1 MTSDLAERFQTLHEI
16 VKAARHNLAPGPW
29 DYLMGGTET
38 ETTLRRNRQS
48 LDSIA
53 FRPRVLRDVRGV
65 DPSST
70 LFGRR
75 VRLPVM
81 LAPIGSIESFTPGGG
96 ATAAVGSGEFGVPQM
111 LSSAC
116 NPGLEAT
123 AAAVDNFRIFQLYVR
138 GDDQFVDDY
147 VKRAINHGYAAFCM
161 TVDTAMY
168 SRRERDLARRFVKPW
183 RQNVTGVDF
192 QAALSWEQVKR
203 FKDRHSLPLILKGI
217 ATAEDAIIAVEHGVD
232 GVYVSNH
239 GGRQLDHGAGSTEVL
254 PEVVAAVAGR
264 ATVIVD
270 GGYARGTDIVK
281 AIALGANVVGLGRLA
296 CCGLAAA
303 GAPGLVRTL
312 ELLEDEVRIALGL
325 LGVTRLSALDTS
337 YLRPAT
343 PVTVPHATS
352 AFPLLGEGY

>member
-1 MTSDLAERFQTLHEI
+1 
-16 VKAARHNLAPGPW
+16 
-29 DYLMGGTET
+29 
-38 ETTLRRNRQS
+38 
-48 LDSIA
+48 
-53 FRPRVLRDVRGV
+53 
-65 DPSST
+65 
-70 LFGRR
+70 
-75 VRLPVM
+75 
-81 LAPIGSIESFTPGGG
+81 
-96 ATAAVGSGEFGVPQM
+96 
-111 LSSAC
+111 
-116 NPGLEAT
+116 
-123 AAAVDNFRIFQLYVR
+123 
-138 GDDQFVDDY
+138 
-147 VKRAINHGYAAFCM
+147 
-161 TVDTAMY
+161 
-168 SRRERDLARRFVKPW
+168 
-183 RQNVTGVDF
+183 
-192 QAALSWEQVKR
+192 
-203 FKDRHSLPLILKGI
+203 
-217 ATAEDAIIAVEHGVD
+217 
-232 GVYVSNH
+232 
-239 GGRQLDHGAGSTEVL
+239 GSTEVL